1 MTLILGLSRWLPL
14 PLGSLLALPILLT
27 TEKDTAAA
35 MAGPGAPKRQQ
46 RGDARPAPLPLPQA
60 VARTPLLFLSPSGS
74 LTASDGGGCGGG
86 GNLAAAPFK
95 LQVVFFHK

>member
-46 RGDARPAPLPLPQA
+46 RGDVRPAPLPLPQA
-60 VARTPLLFLSPSGS
+60 AARTPLLFLSPKRQHDGS
-74 LTASDGGGCGGG
+74 KVDPMASSEGG
-86 GNLAAAPFK
+86 
-95 LQVVFFHK
+95 